1 MTQTIKLK
9 RTSTRGKAPSTSNL
23 ELGELAINTYDG
35 RVFIKKNDGSD
46 EIVEIGG
53 SALYSQSYFIDAT
66 EFDAPTSVSGQPVN
80 SWEIG
85 ELFSHM
91 HLPNGSIGSVGAG
104 LHVTLLLQNEY
115 DTPYIKFHVYAA
127 SGGKI
132 YAKLIAEQKSVG
144 GHQLWLSSSAGSS
157 AGWSSTANNYSGAVY
172 KSKLYVNGGSTS
184 IKCPSVI
191 IDVLPGTRLA
201 VDETIASFETNVF
214 NLDTDFTKT
223 TRVLESADANLRY
236 RIFDQYDTSDGRRT
250 WYRNG
255 LSIASINSSGNL
267 TMKGDVIAYGT
278 P

>member
-9 RTSTRGKAPSTSNL
+9 RTSTRGKAPGTSNL

-66 EFDAPTSVSGQPVN
+66 EFDVPTIVTGQPVN
-80 SWEIG
+80 TWEIG
-85 ELFSHM
+85 ELFSHYY
-91 HLPNGSIGSVGAG
+91 STYVGGAIAAG
-104 LHVTLLLQNEY
+104 LHVTLLLQNEF
-115 DTPYIKFHVYAA
+115 DTPYIKFHIYAG
-127 SGGKI
+127 SNGKI
-132 YAKLIAEQKSVG
+132 YADLISEQYSQQ
-144 GHQLWLSSSAGSS
+144 GHNLWISSDAGSS
-157 AGWSSTANNYSGAVY
+157 AGWTSTANNHTGTVY
-172 KSKLYVNGGSTS
+172 KSKLYINSGVSNTR
-184 IKCPSVI
+184 CPSVI

-201 VDETIASFETNVF
+201 VDETIASPETNVF
-214 NLDTDFTKT
+214 NIDTDFTKT
-223 TRVLESADANLRY
+223 TRALLSTDANLRY

-255 LSIASINSSGNL
+255 LSIASINSAGSL
-267 TMKGDVIAYGT
+267 TMKGNVTAYGT